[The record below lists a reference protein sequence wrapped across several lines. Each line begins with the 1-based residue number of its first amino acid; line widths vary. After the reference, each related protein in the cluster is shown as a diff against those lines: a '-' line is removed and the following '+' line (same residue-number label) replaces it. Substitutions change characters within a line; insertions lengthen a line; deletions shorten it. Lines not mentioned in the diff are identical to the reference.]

1 MQGHRERDARQVYS
15 VRDLFALIWI
25 NIEYLI
31 SKQTAGT
38 ESIYVQIS
46 NVHHAQSL
54 SLGPCA
60 RKKKPKQQKNKPT
73 DFWCRS
79 SCYECNIGHGALQ

>member
-1 MQGHRERDARQVYS
+1 MFF

-31 SKQTAGT
+31 SKQTAGS

-46 NVHHAQSL
+46 NVHHAQLL
-54 SLGPCA
+54 SLGLYA
-60 RKKKPKQQKNKPT
+60 RKKQNKKLT
-73 DFWCRS
+73 D
-79 SCYECNIGHGALQ
+79 

>member
-1 MQGHRERDARQVYS
+1 MFS

-54 SLGPCA
+54 SLGLCA
-60 RKKKPKQQKNKPT
+60 RKKTKQNKTAKKQP
-73 DFWCRS
+73 D
-79 SCYECNIGHGALQ
+79 